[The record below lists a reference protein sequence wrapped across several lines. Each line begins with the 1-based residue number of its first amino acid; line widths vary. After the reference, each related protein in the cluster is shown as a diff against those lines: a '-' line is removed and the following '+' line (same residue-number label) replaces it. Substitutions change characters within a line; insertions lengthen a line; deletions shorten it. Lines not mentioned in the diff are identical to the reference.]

1 MKRSA
6 TRIGVFDAKARLS
19 ELIDRA
25 LSGETI
31 VVTRH
36 GRPVVRLVPESGA
49 ATAASALS
57 EGERWLRRV
66 RARREGHPLGP
77 GLTIRQLIDEGR
89 R

>member
-36 GRPVVRLVPESGA
+36 GKRIAAVIPADDLELLEALENARDAAALDKAIAEDDGER
-49 ATAASALS
+49 ATAAD
-57 EGERWLRRV
+57 LRK
-66 RARREGHPLGP
+66 ELFG
-77 GLTIRQLIDEGR
+77 
-89 R
+89 

>member
-36 GRPVVRLVPESGA
+36 GKPVVRLVPESGA
-49 ATAASALS
+49 QTAGPVLS

-66 RARREGHPLGP
+66 RAHREGHPLGP

>member
-1 MKRSA
+1 MKRPA

-36 GRPVVRLVPESGA
+36 GKPMVRLVPETELGA
-49 ATAASALS
+49 STSTQT
-57 EGERWLRRV
+57 EGERWLERV
-66 RARREGHPLGP
+66 RASRAGATLGP
-77 GLTIRQLIDEGR
+77 GLTIRDLIDEGR